1 MDLGAEYPADLERDK
16 FAFLAF
22 RLYNL
27 LIYGKW
33 IRRNYTKIDKN
44 GEGMDYATGNEYGS
58 VYNGPGVN
66 PDEERRIWKQE
77 VEAER
82 SLRVEDFESGSERTV

>member
-27 LIYGKW
+27 IAYGKW
-33 IRRNYTKIDKN
+33 TKRNYTKKTKE
-44 GEGMDYATGNEYGS
+44 GEGKEYATGNEYGS

-66 PDEERRIWKQE
+66 PNEERKIWKDE
-77 VEAER
+77 VKAGR
-82 SLRVEDFESGSERTV
+82 SLKVEDFDHKSDATV